1 MTRSYLRSEVT
12 GRDLDLLRFVL
23 EVGVADARQLERVAF
38 PAGPGTHLSAAR
50 RARRGLARL
59 TDQRLLVRLERRV
72 GGVRAGSSGYL
83 YQLATAGRQ
92 ALGVPGR
99 VRFEPGS
106 RFVDHALAA
115 AEVHVQLVEAQRA
128 GTIAELTVGH
138 ERDALRRFVTTS
150 GIEQLRPDLL
160 VEVTTAD
167 GWELRWFVEIDRGT
181 EHLSTVLRKCQVYE
195 RYWHSGREAV
205 HHDVFPRVLWSVPDH
220 RRATAIEA
228 AIRESRRLTSDL
240 YRVATANDTVTNIT
254 NNEPTKGGQP

>member
-1 MTRSYLRSEVT
+1 MTRPSLRSDVT
-12 GRDLDLLRFVL
+12 GRDLDLLRFVF

-38 PAGPGTHLSAAR
+38 PPGTGTALSAAR
-50 RARRGLARL
+50 RARRSLARL
-59 TDQRLLVRLERRV
+59 TDERLLVRLDRRV

-115 AEVHVQLVEAQRA
+115 AEVHVQLIEAQRA
-128 GTIAELTVGH
+128 GQIAELSVGH
-138 ERDALRRFVTTS
+138 EGEALRRFVTAS
-150 GIEQLRPDLL
+150 GIERLRPDLL
-160 VEVTTAD
+160 VEVTTPD

-195 RYWHSGREAV
+195 RYWRSGREAD
-205 HHDVFPRVLWSVPDH
+205 HHDVFPRVLWSVPDA
-220 RRATAIEA
+220 RRAKAIKA
-228 AIRESRRLTSDL
+228 AIGDSRLLTSDL
-240 YRVATANDTVTNIT
+240 YRVATAAETLSTIT
-254 NNEPTKGGQP
+254 NNEHPEGGHP